1 MHNGGRVGCMVIHI
15 ARVLGCC
22 EFANSPDHSFNS
34 LPPLAFGAAVHQY
47 VGLLFFS
54 KGQKLEAEPI
64 TRLFSFGIAFIN

>member
-34 LPPLAFGAAVHQY
+34 LPPLAFGAAVRQY
-47 VGLLFFS
+47 VVLLFFPRD
-54 KGQKLEAEPI
+54 KNWKLSQLHVCFP
-64 TRLFSFGIAFIN
+64 LG